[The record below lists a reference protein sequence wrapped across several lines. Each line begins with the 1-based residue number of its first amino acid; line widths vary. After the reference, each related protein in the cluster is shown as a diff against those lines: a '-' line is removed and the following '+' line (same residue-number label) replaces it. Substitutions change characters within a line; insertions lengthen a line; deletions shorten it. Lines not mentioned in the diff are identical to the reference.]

1 MGVSMNRFEQDKAE
15 KLHRIIPL
23 RIMSTLGMIAWR
35 EDRYGCAD
43 QRLRI
48 LHPLTWPY
56 VLCVLVVAV
65 VAHGVIEVVKEAKNL
80 RDELVWW

>member
-1 MGVSMNRFEQDKAE
+1 MTNFEQDRAA
-15 KLHRIIPL
+15 KLKRIRPL
-23 RIMSTLGMIAWR
+23 RIMNAIGMIAWR

-56 VLCVLVVAV
+56 VLVVLVVAV

>member
-1 MGVSMNRFEQDKAE
+1 MTMFEQDRAA
-15 KLHRIIPL
+15 KLKRIMPL
-23 RIMSTLGMIAWR
+23 RIMNAIGMIAWR

-56 VLCVLVVAV
+56 VLVVLVVAV

-80 RDELVWW
+80 RNELVWW

>member
-1 MGVSMNRFEQDKAE
+1 MNMFEQDRAA
-15 KLHRIIPL
+15 KLKRIMPL
-23 RIMSTLGMIAWR
+23 RIMNTLGMIAWR

-56 VLCVLVVAV
+56 VLVVLVVAV

>member
-1 MGVSMNRFEQDKAE
+1 MSLFEKDKAA
-15 KLHRIIPL
+15 KLKRIMPL
-23 RIMSTLGMIAWR
+23 RIMNTLGMIAWR

-56 VLCVLVVAV
+56 VLVVLVVAV